1 MKSKYAPYVP
11 LAILFAL
18 AATYQARFYAD
29 AVQQLNSPTEVA
41 QFPLNT
47 QAASALISYVGA
59 EAKQAGVHEDDR
71 LLSVNNLPFTGGK
84 VLAAA
89 IANARPGDTLTVAV
103 MHPETEGATA
113 REETVNVKLAP
124 LMASARGL
132 GNWLFQAILHLV
144 MPAFCLL
151 LGFWVAALRPRDLLA
166 WLLLFLMM
174 SFAVFLPR
182 VNLAGWDGWLR
193 VFGIAY
199 FTFFFTTW
207 PVWMMLFGI
216 YFPER
221 LIHDRRWPWAK
232 WLFLVP
238 ALAHAV
244 LAVIIAIGSAENI
257 AAVEPLARLTEP
269 FVRYMGIVLMMMVG
283 IFFMSLG
290 MKYGTA
296 TTRDVRRRLQLLQF
310 GTMLSLA
317 PTFILVLRM
326 LIFTGGNNPYANLP
340 VWVVIPALLLVFLF
354 PLTMAY
360 VIVVQRAMDVRVV
373 LRQGV
378 QYALARNGVRVMQI
392 ILSAVVIFV
401 AASLV
406 ATHAANRPQKI
417 TIMAGGVLLVFLL
430 QGIAERLRGFVD
442 RRFFREAYNA
452 EQILSDLSEKVRT
465 IVETKPL
472 LETVA
477 TRISESLHVPR
488 VALMLKDGGGD
499 YRPAHALGYDE
510 PPPVAFAEQAATVRQ
525 LRASKEPVLVYSED
539 ADSWVHKSP
548 GMENGEREMLQ
559 ELDTQLLLPLA
570 VKENLPGFI
579 SLGPKQSEEP
589 YSNTD
594 LRLLQSVATQT
605 GLALEN
611 SQLTAAIAAEVAQRE
626 RLNREVEIAREVQER
641 LFPQK
646 LPQISGLDYSGA
658 CRPALGVGGDYYD
671 FLLLPG
677 GLFGIAVGDVSG
689 KGIAAALLMASLQAS
704 LRGQAVVGTNDLAEL
719 MSTVNRLV
727 YDASAENRYA
737 TFFYAQYEPQSRR
750 LTYVNAGHNPPMVL
764 RNVNDDKEVLRL
776 DEAGG
781 CVVGLLPNFP
791 YRQACV
797 TLEPG
802 DVFIGFTD
810 GISEAMNPSDEE
822 WGEERMLEAARE
834 CDELS
839 ASDIIARLIA
849 GADQFA
855 AGAKQHDDMTLVV
868 VRVV

>member
-18 AATYQARFYAD
+18 AATYQARFSVD
-29 AVQQLNSPTEVA
+29 AARQLTSPTEVA

-47 QAASALISYVGA
+47 QAASAVVSFVGA
-59 EAKQAGVHEDDR
+59 EAKQAGVHAGDR
-71 LLSVNNLPFTGGK
+71 LLSVNGRAYTGGK
-84 VLAAA
+84 VLGGAVAD
-89 IANARPGDTLTVAV
+89 ARPGDTMTVTLA
-103 MHPETEGATA
+103 HPEAEGGAA
-113 REETVNVKLAP
+113 REETVAFRLAP
-124 LMASARGL
+124 LMAEGRSL
-132 GNWLFQAILHLV
+132 GNWLFQAIMYLV

-174 SFAVFLPR
+174 SFSVFLPR
-182 VNLAGWDGWLR
+182 VNVAGWEGWLR
-193 VFGIAY
+193 VLGLTY

-207 PVWMMLFGI
+207 PVWMMLFGV
-216 YFPER
+216 YFPEP
-221 LIHDRRWPWAK
+221 LSYDRRWPWAK

-244 LAVIIAIGSAENI
+244 LAVVIAVGNAESI
-257 AAVEPLARLTEP
+257 AAVEPLARLIAP
-269 FVRYMGIVLMMMVG
+269 FEKYMGVLLMTMVG

-296 TTRDVRRRLQLLQF
+296 TTRDVRRRLRLLQV

-340 VWVVIPALLLVFLF
+340 AWVVIPALLLVFLF

-360 VIVVQRAMDVRVV
+360 VIVVHRAMDVRVV

-378 QYALARNGVRVMQI
+378 QYALARNGVRVMQV

-406 ATHAANRPQKI
+406 ASHAANRPQKI
-417 TIMAGGVLLVFLL
+417 AIMAAGVMLVFLL
-430 QGIAERLRGFVD
+430 QGIAERLRRFVD

-465 IVETKPL
+465 IVETRPL

-477 TRISESLHVPR
+477 ERISESLHVPR
-488 VALMLKDGGGD
+488 VALMLKDGDG

-510 PPPVAFAEQAATVRQ
+510 PPPVAFHEQAATVRQ
-525 LRASKEPVLVYSED
+525 LRASKEPVLVYAED
-539 ADSWVHKSP
+539 ADSWVHKTQ
-548 GMENGEREMLQ
+548 GMENGERGMLA
-559 ELDTQLLLPLA
+559 ELGTQLLLPLA

-677 GLFGIAVGDVSG
+677 GRFGIAVGDVSG

-704 LRGQAVVGTNDLAEL
+704 LRGQAVVGTSDLAEL

-737 TFFYAQYEPQSRR
+737 TFFYAQYEPQTRS
-750 LTYVNAGHNPPMVL
+750 LTYVNAGHNPPMIL
-764 RNVNDDKEVLRL
+764 RSANGSREVLRL
-776 DEAGG
+776 EAGG

-791 YRQACV
+791 YGQACV

-802 DVFIGFTD
+802 DTFIGFTD

-822 WGEERMLEAARE
+822 WGEECMLEAARE
-834 CDELS
+834 CDGLS
-839 ASDIIARLIA
+839 ASEIIARLIA
-849 GADQFA
+849 AADEFA

-868 VRVV
+868 VRVI

>member
-1 MKSKYAPYVP
+1 
-11 LAILFAL
+11 
-18 AATYQARFYAD
+18 
-29 AVQQLNSPTEVA
+29 
-41 QFPLNT
+41 
-47 QAASALISYVGA
+47 
-59 EAKQAGVHEDDR
+59 
-71 LLSVNNLPFTGGK
+71 
-84 VLAAA
+84 
-89 IANARPGDTLTVAV
+89 
-103 MHPETEGATA
+103 
-113 REETVNVKLAP
+113 
-124 LMASARGL
+124 
-132 GNWLFQAILHLV
+132 
-144 MPAFCLL
+144 
-151 LGFWVAALRPRDLLA
+151 
-166 WLLLFLMM
+166 WLLLLLMM
-174 SFAVFLPR
+174 SFSVFLPR
-182 VNLAGWDGWLR
+182 VNVAGWEGWLR
-193 VFGIAY
+193 VMGLVY

-207 PVWMMLFGI
+207 PVWMMLFGV

-221 LIHDRRWPWAK
+221 LSYDRRWPWAK

-238 ALAHAV
+238 ALAHSV
-244 LAVIIAIGSAENI
+244 LAVVIAVGNSENI
-257 AAVEPLARLTEP
+257 AAVEPLARLIDP
-269 FVRYMGIVLMMMVG
+269 FEWYVGIVLMTMVG

-290 MKYGTA
+290 VKYGTA
-296 TTRDVRRRLQLLQF
+296 TTPDVRRRLRLLQV

-340 VWVVIPALLLVFLF
+340 TWIVIPALLLVFLF
-354 PLTMAY
+354 PLTLAY
-360 VIVVQRAMDVRVV
+360 AIVVHRAMDVRVV

-378 QYALARNGVRVMQI
+378 QYALARNGVRVMQV

-406 ATHAANRPQKI
+406 ASSEANRPQKI
-417 TIMAGGVLLVFLL
+417 AIMAGGVMLVFLL
-430 QGIAERLRGFVD
+430 QGIAERLRRFVD

-477 TRISESLHVPR
+477 ERISESLHVPR
-488 VALMLKDGGGD
+488 VALMLKEGDG

-510 PPPVAFAEQAATVRQ
+510 PPPVAFPAQAATARQ
-525 LRASKEPVLVYSED
+525 LRSSKEPVLVYAED
-539 ADSWVHKSP
+539 ADSWVHQTP
-548 GMENGEREMLQ
+548 GMENGEREMLE

-589 YSNTD
+589 YSHTD

-677 GLFGIAVGDVSG
+677 GQFGIAVGDVSG

-704 LRGQAVVGTNDLAEL
+704 LRGQAVVGTSDLAEL

-737 TFFYAQYEPQSRR
+737 TFFYAQYEPQTRR
-750 LTYVNAGHNPPMVL
+750 LTYVNAGHNPPMIL
-764 RNVNDDKEVLRL
+764 RSTNGGKEVLRL
-776 DEAGG
+776 EAGG

-791 YRQACV
+791 YSQASV

-802 DVFIGFTD
+802 DIFIGFTD

-834 CDELS
+834 CDGLS
-839 ASDIIARLIA
+839 ASEIIARLIA
-849 GADQFA
+849 AADQFA

-868 VRVV
+868 VRVI